1 MVENITEVTAEDVRA
16 VQELHQRNPP
26 AVCTRL
32 VAKVAAIPLIL
43 RKLAVNAGWS
53 IILIRR

>member
-32 VAKVAAIPLIL
+32 VAKVAVIPLIL
-43 RKLAVNAGWS
+43 DKNRLSN
-53 IILIRR
+53 